1 MEIKIFENAE
11 EIGAAAAGLYKEII
25 KKKPDAVLGLATG
38 ATPIPTYNNLI
49 KLYNNGEISFRDI
62 TTFNLDEYCDLD
74 KNDKNSYYTFMH
86 ENLFSKID
94 INEKNVNFLD
104 GNASDYDAES
114 KRYADE
120 IKASGGIDLQ
130 LLGIGTNGHIAF
142 NEPADEFTDE
152 AFRVTLTQSTINSN
166 QKYFGDVPMPRYAMT
181 MGIGS
186 IMRSKKILLIAT
198 GESKADAIKAM
209 TSGDVTPRI
218 PCSVLNKHDDV
229 IIMLDK
235 AAASKIE
242 SINEYNLESVVPAF
256 CPQVGENTEVTV

>member
-1 MEIKIFENAE
+1 MDIRIFNTAD
-11 EIGAAAAGLYKEII
+11 EIGVAAAELYRQLLAD
-25 KKKPDAVLGLATG
+25 KPNAVLGLATG
-38 ATPIPTYNNLI
+38 ATPVPTYNNI
-49 KLYNNGEISFRDI
+49 VKLYSEGKITFKDV

-86 ENLFSKID
+86 KNLFSKID
-94 INEKNVNFLD
+94 VKEENVNFLN
-104 GNASDYDAES
+104 GNTNDCDAES
-114 KRYADE
+114 KRYAE
-120 IKASGGIDLQ
+120 AIKAAGGIDLQ

-142 NEPADEFTDE
+142 NEPADKFTDE

-198 GESKADAIKAM
+198 GEAKAKAINAM
-209 TSGDVTPRI
+209 VSGEITPQI
-218 PCSVLNKHDDV
+218 PCSILNKHDDV

-235 AAASKIE
+235 EAASLIK
-242 SINEYNLESVVPAF
+242 
-256 CPQVGENTEVTV
+256 